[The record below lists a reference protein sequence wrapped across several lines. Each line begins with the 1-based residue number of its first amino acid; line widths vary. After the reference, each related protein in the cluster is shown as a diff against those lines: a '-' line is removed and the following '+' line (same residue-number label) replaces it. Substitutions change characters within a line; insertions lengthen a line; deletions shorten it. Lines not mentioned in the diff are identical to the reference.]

1 MGNRTLV
8 PVHFLA
14 FPLDRIRAVTA
25 PINQSDSPTTCAE
38 QKRGP
43 SLKRQRLYALIL
55 LICQGGITVTGS
67 IVRVTGSGLGC
78 DTWPHCQTG
87 SFVPVAGAA
96 PAIHQAIEFGN
107 RLLTFVLVAAVIAVF
122 VALRKAHRRAELMVY
137 TLINALGVILQAVI
151 GGISV
156 HMDLKWWTVAL
167 HFLPSMVLVWVAAV
181 LYNRILQPDD
191 GAPTRVFSAMVR
203 VWLLIATA
211 ALSVVLVT
219 GTMTTGAG
227 PHAGDDL
234 AGLEGRLDV
243 SIDLM
248 AHIHGYSMY
257 VYLAA
262 TVIAVALL
270 YRQSAGRRPLTMG
283 VTLVVFIVLQAAVG
297 IAQYHMGVP
306 RWTVPIHIGLCS
318 FVVAIT
324 ALLYANGKIRLRPGQ
339 SIEVPTSA

>member
-1 MGNRTLV
+1 MIAPAAPSSSAPRTSGEGV
-8 PVHFLA
+8 
-14 FPLDRIRAVTA
+14 
-25 PINQSDSPTTCAE
+25 
-38 QKRGP
+38 GP
-43 SLKRQRLYALIL
+43 SLKRQRLLALLL

-107 RLLTFVLVAAVIAVF
+107 RLLTFVLVAAVVAVY
-122 VALRKAHRRAELMVY
+122 VALKLAKRRAELITYAV
-137 TLINALGVILQAVI
+137 ISGLGVILQAVI

-167 HFLPSMVLVWVAAV
+167 HFLPSMVLVWIAAV
-181 LYNRILQPDD
+181 LYHRVTQPDD
-191 GAPTRVFSAMVR
+191 GAPTRVFSAVVR
-203 VWLLIATA
+203 VWLVIAA
-211 ALSVVLVT
+211 LALSVVLVT
-219 GTMTTGAG
+219 GTMTTGTG

-257 VYLAA
+257 LYLAA

-270 YRQSAGRRPLTMG
+270 YRQTAGRRPMKLG
-283 VTLVVFIVLQAAVG
+283 VSLVVLIVLQAAVG

-324 ALLYANGKIRLRPGQ
+324 ALIYANGKIRLRPGE
-339 SIEVPTSA
+339 SVDMPLSS